1 MIKNNLKTLV
11 YMGLWYFVLV
21 SSVIFMNFRNLV
33 NGLIPQALGPVVF
46 LGLLTLVYSLIF
58 SLLFLRPQGNLVDNF
73 SSIGSLVA
81 LDIGVILAVAL
92 GSLFMRFS
100 YLELIITV
108 GFCLAQLAL
117 VLAVLAIKRD

>member
-1 MIKNNLKTLV
+1 
-11 YMGLWYFVLV
+11 MGLWYFVLV